1 MQRHPVAQQG
11 VGIDHDVELFLIAA
25 DAQNLGDP
33 RHGLQVEFDQPIL
46 DGAQLFERVL
56 AGGVFEIVEQH
67 QAHAGRNRPQRGFAK
82 ALRDLFP
89 GLLESFVDQLAGKVD
104 VYSVGKIDIDDREAE
119 VGHGA
124 DVLDA
129 RQAVHHRLDGIGDVG
144 FDFFGS
150 QALGDGEYLD

>member
-1 MQRHPVAQQG
+1 MVEKDGCSATGLDDDVFDILDRRGQAHRAHDVFLGVLFNELRADVEIVGFNLFDDIVQRHPVAQQG

-67 QAHAGRNRPQRGFAK
+67 
-82 ALRDLFP
+82 
-89 GLLESFVDQLAGKVD
+89 
-104 VYSVGKIDIDDREAE
+104 
-119 VGHGA
+119 
-124 DVLDA
+124 
-129 RQAVHHRLDGIGDVG
+129 
-144 FDFFGS
+144 
-150 QALGDGEYLD
+150 